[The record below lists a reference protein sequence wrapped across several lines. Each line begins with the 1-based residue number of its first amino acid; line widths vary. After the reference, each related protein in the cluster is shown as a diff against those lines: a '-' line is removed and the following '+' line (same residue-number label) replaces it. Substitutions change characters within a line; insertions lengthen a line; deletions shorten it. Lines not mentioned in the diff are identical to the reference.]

1 LVVATQPTVAVYG
14 GRSPLIPKSAYI
26 APTAAVVGD
35 VVLGE
40 EASVWYGAVVR
51 GDVGS
56 IRIGARTNIQDGCV
70 LHVTGGGVPL
80 TIGAE
85 VTVGHRA
92 ILHGATVEDR
102 CLIGMGSVL
111 LDGCVIGEESLV
123 AAGSVV
129 LEGTRVPPRS
139 FVAGVPAR
147 IKGPIPEA
155 ARARLRESADGYVRL
170 AREHARIR
178 YEG

>member
-1 LVVATQPTVAVYG
+1 MTRALIATFQG
-14 GRSPLIPKSAYI
+14 SSPRIPASAFI
-26 APTAAVVGD
+26 APTATVVGD

-40 EASVWYGAVVR
+40 EASVWYGAVIR
-51 GDVGS
+51 GDVGA
-56 IRIGARTNIQDGCV
+56 IRIGAKSNIQDGCV
-70 LHVTGGGVPL
+70 LHVTRGGQPL
-80 TIGAE
+80 VVGAE

-123 AAGSVV
+123 AAGSIV

-147 IKGPIPEA
+147 IKGP
-155 ARARLRESADGYVRL
+155 
-170 AREHARIR
+170 
-178 YEG
+178 

>member
-1 LVVATQPTVAVYG
+1 MVNHPTIAGYRG
-14 GRSPLIPKSAYI
+14 LSPRIPESAYV
-26 APTAAVVGD
+26 APTATVVGD
-35 VVLGE
+35 VILGE
-40 EASVWYGAVVR
+40 ETSVWYGAVVR
-51 GDVGS
+51 GDVGP

-70 LHVTGGGVPL
+70 LHVTGGGAPL
-80 TIGAE
+80 SIGAE

-111 LDGCVIGEESLV
+111 LDGCVIGAESLV

-139 FVAGVPAR
+139 FVVGVPAR
-147 IKGPIPEA
+147 IKGPIPETLH
-155 ARARLRESADGYVRL
+155 ARLLESAEGYVRL
-170 AREHARIR
+170 AREHAKVGDER
-178 YEG
+178 

>member
-1 LVVATQPTVAVYG
+1 VVT
-14 GRSPLIPKSAYI
+14 RPLIAAFRGISPRIPASAFI
-26 APTAAVVGD
+26 APTATVVGD

-40 EASVWYGAVVR
+40 EASLWYGAVVR
-51 GDVGS
+51 GDVGA
-56 IRIGARTNIQDGCV
+56 IRIGSRSNIQDGCV
-70 LHVTGGGVPL
+70 LHVTGGGQPL
-80 TIGAE
+80 VVGAE

-123 AAGSVV
+123 AAGSIV

-147 IKGPIPEA
+147 IKGPIPDA
-155 ARARLRESADGYVRL
+155 VHARLRESAEGYVRL
-170 AREHARIR
+170 AREHAGVRDV
-178 YEG
+178 G

>member
-1 LVVATQPTVAVYG
+1 MF
-14 GRSPLIPKSAYI
+14 I
-26 APTAAVVGD
+26 APTATVVGD

-51 GDVGS
+51 GDVGA
-56 IRIGARTNIQDGCV
+56 IRIGAKSNIQDGCV
-70 LHVTGGGVPL
+70 LHVTGGGQPL
-80 TIGAE
+80 VVGSE

-92 ILHGATVEDR
+92 VLHGATVEDR

-123 AAGSVV
+123 AAGSIV

-147 IKGPIPEA
+147 IKGPIPDA
-155 ARARLRESADGYVRL
+155 VHARLRESAEGYIRL
-170 AREHARIR
+170 AREHAAARHA
-178 YEG
+178 G

>member
-1 LVVATQPTVAVYG
+1 MG
-14 GRSPLIPKSAYI
+14 SGPLIAPFSGRAPEIAESAFV

-51 GDVGS
+51 GDVGP
-56 IRIGARTNIQDGCV
+56 IRIGPRTNIQDGCV
-70 LHVTGGGVPL
+70 LHVTSGGVPL
-80 TIGAE
+80 LLGAE

-92 ILHGATVEDR
+92 VLHGATVESR

-139 FVAGVPAR
+139 FVSGVPAR
-147 IKGPIPEA
+147 IKGAIPEPL
-155 ARARLRESADGYVRL
+155 RARLKKSADAYVRL
-170 AREHARIR
+170 ARAHARNR
-178 YEG
+178 DAG

>member
-1 LVVATQPTVAVYG
+1 MS
-14 GRSPLIPKSAYI
+14 RPLIAAFQGHSPQVPDSAFV
-26 APTAAVVGD
+26 APTATVVGD

-40 EASVWYGAVVR
+40 EVSVWYGAVIR
-51 GDVGS
+51 GDVGA
-56 IRIGARTNIQDGCV
+56 IRIGPRSNIQDCCV
-70 LHVTGGGVPL
+70 LHLTSGGTPL
-80 TIGAE
+80 VVGSE

-92 ILHGATVEDR
+92 ILHGATIEDR

-123 AAGSVV
+123 GAGSIV

-147 IKGPIPEA
+147 IKGPIPDA
-155 ARARLRESADGYVRL
+155 VLARLRESADGYVRL
-170 AREHARIR
+170 AREHAAAR
-178 YEG
+178 GAG

>member
-1 LVVATQPTVAVYG
+1 MAGFRDQAP
-14 GRSPLIPKSAYI
+14 RIPKSAYI
-26 APTAAVVGD
+26 APTASVVGD

-40 EASVWYGAVVR
+40 EASVWFGAVIR
-51 GDVGS
+51 GDVGP
-56 IRIGARTNIQDGCV
+56 IRIGERTNIQDGCV
-70 LHVTGGGVPL
+70 LHVTGGRTPL
-80 TIGAE
+80 RVGAA
-85 VTVGHRA
+85 VTVGHRV

-102 CLIGMGSVL
+102 CLIGMGSIL

-129 LEGTRVPPRS
+129 LEGMRVPPRS

-155 ARARLRESADGYVRL
+155 QRA
-170 AREHARIR
+170 
-178 YEG
+178 